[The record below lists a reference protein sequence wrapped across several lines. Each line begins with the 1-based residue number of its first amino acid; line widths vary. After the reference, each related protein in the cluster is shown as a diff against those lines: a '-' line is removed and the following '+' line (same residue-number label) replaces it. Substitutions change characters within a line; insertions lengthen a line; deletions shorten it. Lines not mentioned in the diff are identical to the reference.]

1 MRYLAAK
8 LSQVVRFRCSIN
20 QSLESGL
27 LKNHPPTKSE
37 LLTYFETGLFQQLSF
52 CLLFKST
59 WLLLR
64 CSLLSCRSHLS
75 LLCLLFLSSLSYL
88 FRLFLAILPSSPLTL
103 QSLSVSISLAHTD
116 TFISIFLYLLL
127 SLFHSSAFWFVLFWS
142 LCLSFSFLLLVTL
155 LNIFTFSFLFLNLTT
170 SFTPFFFSPLS
181 SSCSFKSHQQAR
193 VLFTILR
200 RELIFHFQ
208 TLSSSFSVS
217 PSLSVFLS
225 FSAKWWMDV

>member
-1 MRYLAAK
+1 MSFLLISKQASSNNSAFAFFLNPLDCCCAAHFFLAARI
-8 LSQVVRFRCSIN
+8 S
-20 QSLESGL
+20 
-27 LKNHPPTKSE
+27 
-37 LLTYFETGLFQQLSF
+37 
-52 CLLFKST
+52 
-59 WLLLR
+59 
-64 CSLLSCRSHLS
+64 
-75 LLCLLFLSSLSYL
+75 LFLSSLSYL
-88 FRLFLAILPSSPLTL
+88 FRLFLAILPSSPLPHYAISF
-103 QSLSVSISLAHTD
+103 SLYFSLAHTHTD
-116 TFISIFLYLLL
+116 TFISIFLCLLF

-142 LCLSFSFLLLVTL
+142 FCLSFSFLLLVTL
-155 LNIFTFSFLFLNLTT
+155 LNIFTFSFLCLNITI